1 MEKYINHRSLRFLR
15 LGVILPALALQFTAC
30 NTYKNIPYFQDVSS
44 DSASTVYKEGLQIN
58 KAGFKPITIQTNDI
72 LNVSIQTID
81 PQLSNIMTTADN
93 GPSSLD
99 KSGNA
104 IDIPGY
110 LVDKDGMI
118 ELPLAGK
125 IKVGGLTT
133 ADAKEH
139 IREKA
144 LQFYKDPVVNVRIAN
159 FKVTVIGEVAH
170 PGSYL
175 INGEKATILDAIG
188 EAGDLT
194 IFGIRKNILLSRNE
208 NGTQTMVRFDL
219 TRTDI
224 YQSPYFY
231 LRQGD
236 VIYVQPDKSKAAT
249 TDGKLAR
256 TYTLIGSGI
265 ALLIV
270 IFSRLR

>member
-15 LGVILPALALQFTAC
+15 LGVILPALLALQFTAC

-125 IKVGGLTT
+125 IKVEEL
-133 ADAKEH
+133 
-139 IREKA
+139 
-144 LQFYKDPVVNVRIAN
+144 N
-159 FKVTVIGEVAH
+159 
-170 PGSYL
+170 YL
-175 INGEKATILDAIG
+175 ELN
-188 EAGDLT
+188 
-194 IFGIRKNILLSRNE
+194 
-208 NGTQTMVRFDL
+208 
-219 TRTDI
+219 
-224 YQSPYFY
+224 
-231 LRQGD
+231 
-236 VIYVQPDKSKAAT
+236 
-249 TDGKLAR
+249 
-256 TYTLIGSGI
+256 
-265 ALLIV
+265 
-270 IFSRLR
+270 